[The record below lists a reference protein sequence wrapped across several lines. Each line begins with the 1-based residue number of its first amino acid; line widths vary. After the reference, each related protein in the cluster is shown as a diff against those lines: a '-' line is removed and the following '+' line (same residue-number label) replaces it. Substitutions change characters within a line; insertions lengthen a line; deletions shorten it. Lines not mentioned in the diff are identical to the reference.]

1 MKSGNVKKGTLAGL
15 KTTWTLGK
23 IIFPV
28 TLIITLLS
36 HTPVLDW
43 LISVLSPAMK
53 WIGLPGEAAIPLVLG
68 NFLNLYAGIGGIL
81 TLDSLTVQDVFIL
94 AVMLSFSHN
103 LFIESG
109 VAASVGIKLWV
120 ILLVRIG
127 LALFSAFMINLLW
140 DGGTEKAQY
149 GFISKPEAAPNG
161 WGEITLTALEKAS
174 LGILQLALIVIPLM
188 IIMQYMKDKGWL
200 NKFSNWMAP
209 AMKLLGMKENTSMTM
224 AAGLTIG
231 LAYGAGVMMQAA
243 KEDGVSKKDL
253 YLAFIFLVSCHA
265 VVEDT
270 LVFVPLGI
278 PVLPLLIIRV
288 VTAIVLTVVVA
299 YFWNRMERKNSLTR
313 EELQHETRHHTI

>member
-1 MKSGNVKKGTLAGL
+1 VETLKKGTLAGL

-43 LISVLSPAMK
+43 LISAIAPAMK

-81 TLDSLTVQDVFIL
+81 TLDTLTVQDVFIL

-120 ILLVRIG
+120 ILLVRVG
-127 LALFSAFMINLLW
+127 LALFSAFLINLLW

-174 LGILQLALIVIPLM
+174 FGILQLALIVIPLM
-188 IIMQYMKDKGWL
+188 IIMQYLKDRGWL

-270 LVFVPLGI
+270 LIFVPLGI
-278 PVLPLLIIRV
+278 PVMPLLIIRL
-288 VTAIVLTVVVA
+288 VTAIILTILVA
-299 YFWNRMERKNSLTR
+299 FFWKQLERKNSLKR
-313 EELQHETRHHTI
+313 EESQHETGHHTI

>member
-1 MKSGNVKKGTLAGL
+1 VETLKKGTLAGL

-43 LISVLSPAMK
+43 LISAIAPAMK

-81 TLDSLTVQDVFIL
+81 TLDTLTVQDVFIL

-120 ILLVRIG
+120 ILLVRVG
-127 LALFSAFMINLLW
+127 LALFSAFLINLLW

-174 LGILQLALIVIPLM
+174 FGILQLALIVIPLM
-188 IIMQYMKDKGWL
+188 IIMQYLKDRGWL

-270 LVFVPLGI
+270 LIFVPLGI
-278 PVLPLLIIRV
+278 PVMPLLIIRL
-288 VTAIVLTVVVA
+288 VTAIILTILVA
-299 YFWNRMERKNSLTR
+299 FVWKQLERKNSLTR
-313 EELQHETRHHTI
+313 EESQHETGHHTI